1 MMRKVDEFLW
11 TERYRPRKVVDCILP
26 NSIKTEL
33 QTFLDSNQIPH
44 FLFSGSAGVGKTS
57 ASKAI
62 ADQLGAD
69 LLYINASNETGIDV
83 IRNKV
88 VQFAST
94 ASFEGNLKIVLL
106 DEADRISANGQDA
119 LKATMEEFSKT
130 TRFILTSNNKN
141 RLIEPLHSRLT
152 TFDFRI
158 PEDEKKELLAQMMK
172 RCAVILKQEDIEYDT
187 KSLVSLVQKNFP
199 DFRKT
204 LNELQRYSTYGK
216 IDAGVLIAEA
226 TSYEDLIGFM
236 KEKKFKDVRSWI
248 AKNSDLDPSAIFRY
262 FYDNLGDLFE
272 GKSQPN
278 VVLLIAEAQK
288 TAAIVVDQE
297 INLCAFAIEVM
308 GLAEWK

>member
-11 TERYRPRKVVDCILP
+11 TERYRPRKVADCILP

-172 RCAVILKQEDIEYDT
+172 RCAVILKQEGIEYDT

>member
-1 MMRKVDEFLW
+1 MSKTDNFLW
-11 TERYRPRKVVDCILP
+11 VEKYRPKTVKECILP

-172 RCAVILKQEDIEYDT
+172 RCAVILKQEGIEYDT